1 MNCRECEDNLERF
14 VDRELSDAEV
24 TELQQHIR
32 ECPPCEDRYR
42 FQADFKRLIRVSCCQ
57 PESNAPESLRA
68 KLREI
73 LF

>member
-1 MNCRECEDNLERF
+1 MNCDECEDKLERF

-24 TELQQHIR
+24 AELRRHLH

-42 FQADFKRLIRVSCCQ
+42 FQAEFKRLIRVSCCQ